1 MEATILDLRYRM
13 NDVLKALDRNEI
25 VTVLYH
31 GVPKGQIIPVKS
43 ACTTPIEEHPLFN
56 SRQKKEQVDD
66 IISKLRSERY
76 HDV

>member
-1 MEATILDLRYRM
+1 MKATILDLRYRM

-43 ACTTPIEEHPLFN
+43 VCTTPIEEHPLFN
-56 SRQKKEQVDD
+56 TRPTKEIVDE
-66 IISKLRSERY
+66 IMSKLRGERY
-76 HDV
+76 HDI

>member
-31 GVPKGQIIPVKS
+31 GVPKGQIIPIKS
-43 ACTTPIEEHPLFN
+43 VSPTPIEEHPLFN
-56 SRQKKEQVDD
+56 TRPEKEKVEA
-66 IISKLRSERY
+66 IMGKLRGERY